1 MVAFSLGLPMLSRM
15 LILAIL
21 AAGPLVTRGE
31 QKVDF
36 DRDVRPILAENCFAC
51 HGPDNK
57 ARKADLK
64 LHTRDGVLSVI
75 DLKKPA
81 ESELIRRIT
90 TTDKADRMPPEKT
103 SKVLKPAQ
111 IEMLKTWIAQGAE
124 YQKHWAFI
132 VPKRPGVPQT
142 GEGWARNAID
152 RFIAARLEKEGLKPT
167 PEADRPTLIRRVTFD
182 LTGLPPTPKEVDE
195 FVNDKSPDAYAKV
208 VERLLNSIRYGER
221 MALDWLDAARYA
233 DTNGYHID
241 NGRDM
246 TRWRE
251 WVIDAFHKNKRFDE
265 FTIEQLAGD
274 LLPGATLS
282 QKVASGFNRNHMINF
297 EGGAI
302 PEEYQTAYIVDRV
315 NTTATVWMGLTL
327 ACTQCHDH
335 KYDPF
340 TQKEFY
346 QLYAFFNNI
355 PERGLDGNKGNAVPL
370 IKVPTAEQ
378 EKRLAALRKEITAA
392 EEKVKGPLPDV
403 DAAQAAWEKEPS
415 NAKTQWRPLILTSL
429 KSKAGATFTTDKD
442 GSTVVGGTNAP
453 TDTYTFAF
461 RTDLAKL
468 TAIQIEAL
476 PDDKLNGKGPGR
488 SVNGNFVLTGIRISL
503 GDGRDATPLKIKT
516 ASADFSQNEGGFDVK
531 TVLGKGP
538 GWAIEPQ
545 EGKPHHA
552 IFELAEPLAAAGKDV
567 TVQLQFNS
575 HFASHQFGRF
585 RVSAT
590 DSAMPHEAAGMPANI
605 VAVLKVETAKRT
617 EAQKAELRSFY
628 RSSVSPETRK
638 LHDRVGELKKQIAD
652 EERAV
657 PDAMVMEEMQKP
669 RDTFVLVRGQ
679 YDKKG
684 EKVTAGT
691 PAALPVLGAKPQA
704 ANRLDLAKW
713 LMSSDHP
720 LTARVT
726 VNRYWQMFFG
736 TGIVKTAEDFGT
748 QGEYPPHPE
757 LLDWLATEF
766 RESGWDV
773 RKLITLI
780 VTSSTYRQS
789 TVVSKDLY
797 GKDPE
802 NRLLARGPRFR
813 LQAEFLRDQALAIS
827 GLLNGEVGGKSVS
840 PYQPTGLW
848 EELMSRSDGAN
859 WTAQTYTQSHGKD
872 LYRRT
877 MYTFWKRTCPPPSL
891 ATLDAPDR
899 EVCVV
904 RRSRTNTPLQA
915 LVLMNDPTYVEAA
928 RKLAERMMKEGG
940 ATAEDRIA
948 FAFKLATARSPKE
961 KEVAVLKRVFESQ
974 RDRYLKDK
982 PAAEKL
988 LKVGESPRD
997 EKLDTIELAAWAMVA
1012 NAIMNLDEV
1021 VSRN

>member
-1 MVAFSLGLPMLSRM
+1 MFRRILL
-15 LILAIL
+15 LAIFVVVP
-21 AAGPLVTRGE
+21 ASARGE
-31 QKVDF
+31 RKVDF
-36 DRDVRPILAENCFAC
+36 DREVRPILSEYCFTC
-51 HGPDNK
+51 HGPDDK

-64 LHTRDGVLSVI
+64 LHTRDGALSVI

-103 SKVLKPAQ
+103 GKALKPAQ
-111 IEMLKTWIAQGAE
+111 IETLKAWIAQGAE
-124 YQKHWAFI
+124 YQKHWAF
-132 VPKRPGVPQT
+132 VAPQRPNIPQV

-152 RFIAARLEKEGLKPT
+152 HFIAARLKKELMTPS

-182 LTGLPPTPKEVDE
+182 LTGLPPTPKEVDD
-195 FVNDKSPDAYAKV
+195 FVNDKSPDAHAKV

-221 MALDWLDAARYA
+221 MTLDWLDAARYA

-251 WVIDAFHKNKRFDE
+251 WVIEAFHKNKRFDE

-302 PEEYQTAYIVDRV
+302 PEEYHTAYIVDRV
-315 NTTATVWMGLTL
+315 STTATVWMGLTL
-327 ACTQCHDH
+327 ACSQCHDH

-346 QLYAFFNNI
+346 QIYAFFNNV
-355 PERGLDGNKGNAVPL
+355 PERGLDGNKGNAVPF

-378 EKRLAALRKEITAA
+378 EKRLAQKRTEIAALEAVMSADSQKM
-392 EEKVKGPLPDV
+392 
-403 DAAQAAWEKEPS
+403 DAAQAEWEKSPES
-415 NAKTQWRPLILTSL
+415 VKTTWKVLELAKLR
-429 KSKAGATFTTDKD
+429 SKGGATFTADKD
-442 GSTVVGGTNAP
+442 GSTLVTGANAP
-453 TDTYTFAF
+453 TDVYTLTF

-468 TAIQIEAL
+468 TAIRVEAL

-488 SVNGNFVLTGIRISL
+488 SVNGNFVLTGIRITL
-503 GDGRDATPLKIKT
+503 GDGKDATPLKIKT
-516 ASADFSQNEGGFDVK
+516 ASADFSQKEGGFDVK
-531 TVLGKGP
+531 TVLAKGP
-538 GWAIEPQ
+538 GWAISPEF
-545 EGKPHHA
+545 GKPHHA
-552 IFELAEPLAAAGKDV
+552 VFELADPLAAAGKDV

-575 HFASHQFGRF
+575 QFASHQMGRF

-590 DSAMPHEAAGMPANI
+590 DSATPHQGGGLPANI
-605 VAVLKVETAKRT
+605 EAILKIETAKRT
-617 EAQKAELRSFY
+617 AAQRTDLRTYY
-628 RSSVSPETRK
+628 RSTISPDGRK
-638 LHDRVGELKKQIAD
+638 LVELLGTMKKQLAD

-657 PDAMVMEEMQKP
+657 PDAMVMEEMAKP

-684 EKVTAGT
+684 EKVVAGT
-691 PAALPVLGAKPQA
+691 PAALPALRATPQA

-713 LMSSDHP
+713 LMSPEHP

-748 QGEYPPHPE
+748 QGEYPSHPE
-757 LLDWLATEF
+757 LLDWLAVEF

-780 VTSSTYRQS
+780 VTSAAYRQS
-789 TVVSKDLY
+789 SVVTKEVY
-797 GKDPE
+797 AKDPE

-928 RKLAERMMKEGG
+928 RKLAERIMKEGG
-940 ATAEDRIA
+940 ATAEERIA

-974 RDRYLKDK
+974 RDRYAKDK

-988 LKVGESPRD
+988 LKVGEAPRD
-997 EKLDTIELAAWAMVA
+997 ENLDAVELAAWAMVA

-1021 VSRN
+1021 VTRN